1 LTPAATPTP
10 PLEDA
15 APRLI
20 DPTQARI
27 NHLFRAARRQGQI
40 HPLQH
45 LIERYRAGQAAA
57 DPSVKPR

>member
-1 LTPAATPTP
+1 MTPAATPTP
-10 PLEDA
+10 LLEGTV
-15 APRLI
+15 PQLI

-45 LIERYRAGQAAA
+45 LVERYRARQAAA
-57 DPSVKPR
+57 EPAVKPR